1 MARPPHLSLKLD
13 PLALRRAGARAVEI
27 ILDRT
32 QQQHRDA
39 DGRPFT
45 PYSTR
50 DLALPLGAI
59 PKDVRTRLRRG
70 VRERRGLR
78 RLSIDDGLNVFT
90 SKRGTLWA
98 IIEGG
103 YAAYKKARYPKD
115 EGRVNLTASGAML
128 RALRVVRVSAGQDIG
143 TVTIGFSRD
152 EAAQIAYY
160 HEVEGAGPS
169 RIRRR
174 FMGLTG
180 PERAEVAEVVADGV
194 TVVVT

>member
-1 MARPPHLSLKLD
+1 VSTPRLELKLD

-27 ILDRT
+27 ILQRT

-39 DGRPFT
+39 DGRPFK

-59 PKDVRTRLRRG
+59 PKNVQARLRRDVG
-70 VRERRGLR
+70 ARRGLR

-90 SKRGTLWA
+90 SQRGTLWA

-103 YAAYKKARYPKD
+103 YAAYKKARYPQD
-115 EGRVNLTASGAML
+115 DGRVNLTASGAML
-128 RALRVVRVSAGQDIG
+128 RALRVVRVTAHKDGG
-143 TVTIGFSRD
+143 TVTLGFSRD

-169 RIRRR
+169 RVRRR
-174 FMGLTG
+174 IMGLTP
-180 PERAEVAEVVADGV
+180 PEQADVAGLVADGIS
-194 TVVVT
+194 VVLK